1 MGQHD
6 NSNIDRGNDSNGGN
20 KNSHVDLDTLLK
32 IGTFLIVFATF
43 IIKFVA

>member
-1 MGQHD
+1 MGHHD
-6 NSNIDRGNDSNGGN
+6 NSNIGRGNDSNEG
-20 KNSHVDLDTLLK
+20 KKKDPLDLDTLLK